1 MRKLVIASLCTL
13 VFSAPVLSADNY
25 KIDPSHTYPYF
36 DVSHMGFSIQ
46 KGRFNKTTGTLVLD
60 RAAKTGSVEIT
71 VETASIDT
79 GFAQRD
85 DDLRSDKFFNVEKF
99 PTMTFKADELKFD
112 GDVPVAAVGQ
122 LTLLG
127 VTKPMT
133 LAIENVKCGVAMRKE
148 KCGAEVSGSLKRS
161 DFGMTAFLP
170 TADRMGVGDDI
181 NLHIAVEAIK
191 E

>member
-1 MRKLVIASLCTL
+1 MRKLVFASLCTL
-13 VFSAPVLSADNY
+13 IFAAPVFAEDNY
-25 KIDPSHTYPYF
+25 KIDPSHTFPYF
-36 DVSHMGFSIQ
+36 EVSHMGFSFQ
-46 KGRFNKTTGTLVLD
+46 KGRFNKTSGTLVLD

-71 VETASIDT
+71 VDTTSIDT

-99 PTMTFKADELKFD
+99 PTMTFKADKLKFN
-112 GDVPVAAVGQ
+112 GDVPVVAEGQ

-127 VTKPMT
+127 VTKPLT
-133 LAIENVKCGVAMRKE
+133 LVIQGVKCGVAMRKE

-161 DFGMTAFLP
+161 DFGMMAFLP
-170 TADRMGVGDDI
+170 AADRMGVGDVI
-181 NLHIAVEAIK
+181 NLHIAVEAVK

>member
-1 MRKLVIASLCTL
+1 MRKLVLASFCMFGFATPL
-13 VFSAPVLSADNY
+13 FAADNY
-25 KIDPSHTYPYF
+25 KIDPSHTFPYF
-36 DVSHMGFSIQ
+36 EVSHMGFSVQ
-46 KGRFNKTTGTLVLD
+46 KGRFNKTSGTLVLD

-71 VETASIDT
+71 VDTASIDT

-99 PTMTFKADELKFD
+99 PTMTFKADKLKFN
-112 GDVPVAAVGQ
+112 GDVPVAAEGQ

-127 VTKPMT
+127 VTKPLT
-133 LAIENVKCGVAMRKE
+133 LTIQGVKCGIAMRRE

-161 DFGMTAFLP
+161 DFGMMAFLP
-170 TADRMGVGDDI
+170 AADRMGVGDI
-181 NLHIAVEAIK
+181 ISLHIAVEAVK